1 MEFETKFVREY
12 RFIEEFDSDAIKPTI
27 TRRLVEDDI
36 EIASERC
43 FQNSDNKDSLLGGIS
58 QSIQKIEYGESDK
71 CLNCNY
77 KVGDYTGDV
86 GYLLYISFKSRI
98 RLKFIK
104 LKLQFFKFF
113 RKVFRPKDKASR
125 IK

>member
-43 FQNSDNKDSLLGGIS
+43 FQNSDKQGQPSG
-58 QSIQKIEYGESDK
+58 
-71 CLNCNY
+71 
-77 KVGDYTGDV
+77 
-86 GYLLYISFKSRI
+86 GYL
-98 RLKFIK
+98 
-104 LKLQFFKFF
+104 
-113 RKVFRPKDKASR
+113 PEHTKD
-125 IK
+125 